1 MDIKTENFCPRCGSP
16 KMKSWDELTEDQKF
30 LIEKTPLSA
39 DFTLE
44 ERKKH
49 RFCERCL
56 FETPEKENQTA

>member
-1 MDIKTENFCPRCGSP
+1 MEIKTENFCPRCGSP

-30 LIEKTPLSA
+30 LIEKMPLSA
-39 DFTLE
+39 DFTPE

-56 FETPEKENQTA
+56 FERIEKDNQTV